1 MFKTATDG
9 DELFTMQPNF
19 GAKMVKDKTR
29 QVVTVDCDVACSLS
43 AQRTSIVVTQT
54 VRLL

>member
-1 MFKTATDG
+1 VYKTMTDG

-29 QVVTVDCDVACSLS
+29 QASVS
-43 AQRTSIVVTQT
+43 AEETAGRGTGMYLKQYEQ
-54 VRLL
+54 